1 MTQTTLLRSIL
12 GRVPSLVA
20 LVALGALVAAP
31 AAHAQSATG
40 SADFDRLVA
49 VGDSLFAGFTDGG
62 LIQSS
67 QTLSVPNLISRS
79 ATGEELEQPLVS
91 APGIPPILGLFNL
104 SPVTVRPVSQN
115 FGQPLNLNLARPYDN
130 LAVPGYTLVDATT
143 DRSRDP
149 SDLDALILR
158 FPNTMLEQAVSLSPT
173 FTLVWLGNNDVLGAA
188 TSGRAIDGVTLTPTA
203 VFEAEFARL
212 VGGLAQTGTDFA
224 FLTVPDVTSLPFV
237 TTVPPVLIN
246 PATNQPVI
254 VNGQPVSL
262 LGPGDVPLPA
272 GSRVLLPATSAL
284 AQGIGIPRQLGG
296 TGQGLPDNLVLTPS
310 EIQIIQDRTN
320 FINNVIRAAA
330 AETGGALLELGPL
343 LVEANTTGIVRGGIA
358 FTADYITGGIFS
370 LDGVHP
376 TPLGY
381 ALIANELIGEINAT
395 YDADLEQVNL
405 FPYLF
410 GSANNPLSFVE
421 NVAEV
426 VFSERAAA
434 QLNGLFAD
442 GPSARPVDDG
452 GEPDPGRGRVQSV
465 TGLAAAGAG
474 NGN

>member
-1 MTQTTLLRSIL
+1 MTDKTYLRSIL
-12 GRVPSLVA
+12 GLALAVA
-20 LVALGALVAAP
+20 ALGALAAAP
-31 AAHAQSATG
+31 AAHAQSDTG
-40 SADFDRLVA
+40 SADFTRLVA

-79 ATGEELEQPLVS
+79 ATGQELEQPLVS
-91 APGIPPILGLFNL
+91 APGIPPILGLFDL
-104 SPVTVRPVSQN
+104 APVTVRPVSQN

-158 FPNTMLEQAVSLSPT
+158 FPNTMLEQAVSLQPT

-188 TSGRAIDGVTLTPTA
+188 TSGRAIEGVTLTPAA
-203 VFEAEFARL
+203 VFEAEFAKL

-237 TTVPPVLIN
+237 TTVPPVVVD
-246 PATNQPVI
+246 PATRQPVLI
-254 VNGQPVSL
+254 GGQPVPL
-262 LGPGDVPLPA
+262 LGPGGAPLAA
-272 GSRVLLPATSAL
+272 GSRVLLPATAAL
-284 AQGIGIPRQLGG
+284 AQGIGIPAQLGG
-296 TGQGLPDNLVLTPS
+296 TGQGLPDELVLSPT
-310 EIQIIQDRTN
+310 EVDTIQNRTN

-343 LVEANTTGIVRGGIA
+343 LTRANTTGIHVGGITL
-358 FTADYITGGIFS
+358 TADYITGGIFS

-381 ALIANELIGEINAT
+381 ALVANELIEQINAT
-395 YDADLEQVNL
+395 YGADLKPVNL
-405 FPYLF
+405 NQYLF
-410 GSANNPLSFVE
+410 GDANNPLGFVP
-421 NVAEV
+421 NAAEV

-442 GPSARPVDDG
+442 GPAGPSDEG
-452 GEPDPGRGRVQSV
+452 GERGRGRVRAV